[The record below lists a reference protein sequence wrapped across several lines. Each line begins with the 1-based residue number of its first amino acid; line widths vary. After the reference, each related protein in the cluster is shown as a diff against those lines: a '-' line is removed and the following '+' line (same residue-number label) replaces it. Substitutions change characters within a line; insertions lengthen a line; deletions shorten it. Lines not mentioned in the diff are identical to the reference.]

1 METNKPR
8 KPMDNRSTVE
18 KYQFT
23 QADSII
29 LKEKQ
34 RDDIKKK
41 QVKTKHWLFS
51 LSFVLCIIIT
61 GYLTFH
67 QY

>member
-8 KPMDNRSTVE
+8 KPMDNRSTAE

-29 LKEKQ
+29 LREKQ

-41 QVKTKHWLFS
+41 RVKTKHWFIS
-51 LSFVLCIIIT
+51 LSFVLCIIVT
-61 GYLTFH
+61 GYINSH
-67 QY
+67 Q

>member
-8 KPMDNRSTVE
+8 KPMDNRSTAE

-29 LKEKQ
+29 FREKR

-41 QVKTKHWLFS
+41 QVKTKHWLLS

-61 GYLTFH
+61 AYFIFRA
-67 QY
+67 

>member
-8 KPMDNRSTVE
+8 KPMDNRSTAE

-29 LKEKQ
+29 FREKQ

-41 QVKTKHWLFS
+41 RIKTKHWLIS
-51 LSFVLCIIIT
+51 LCFVLCIIVT
-61 GYLTFH
+61 GCLIFRS
-67 QY
+67 

>member
-18 KYQFT
+18 KYQFS

-29 LKEKQ
+29 LREKL

-41 QVKTKHWLFS
+41 QVKTKHWLLS
-51 LSFVLCIIIT
+51 LSFILFIIIA
-61 GYLTFH
+61 GYLMFRS
-67 QY
+67 

>member
-8 KPMDNRSTVE
+8 KPIDNRSTAE

-29 LKEKQ
+29 FREKQ

-41 QVKTKHWLFS
+41 QVKTKHWLLS
-51 LSFVLCIIIT
+51 LSFVLCVIVA
-61 GYLTFH
+61 GYLIFH
-67 QY
+67 Q